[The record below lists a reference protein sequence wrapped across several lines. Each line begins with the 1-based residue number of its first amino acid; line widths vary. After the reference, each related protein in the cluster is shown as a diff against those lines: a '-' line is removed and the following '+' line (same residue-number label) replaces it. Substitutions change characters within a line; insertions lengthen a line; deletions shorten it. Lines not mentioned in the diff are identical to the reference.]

1 MFNFKFF
8 YNFLFLSKNILFVL
22 GSIFILSCNNNS
34 TNPFVLP
41 LGITIN
47 PYNLSPLSAVYVRES
62 INQEPLT
69 VKVKGLYGEPD
80 IIHTYPAGYG
90 TEFEIHGMFPESQ
103 NTIEI
108 YDSDKIIVT
117 NVYVGKLIING
128 ETIPSKL
135 SVDVSNL
142 QEDEKYKN
150 NPDMYFLHYMYGADS
165 WEGTGGVA
173 VSKNG
178 YIRYALK
185 KYSPSKIRAE
195 DGKFLFYIFSGNAI
209 VNMLGKPLLN
219 IPHLNHHDAVKVN
232 NNYFYLSSSSFGMG
246 DMFGV
251 IDKYGN
257 DIKFLS
263 FGMLIK
269 NSLDLNAYPEDA
281 NTFKEVVYG
290 ESVDNVYIE
299 NGNKKNIDWFHSN
312 SLVYDSDTDVLY
324 VSSKH
329 RGILAIDYSEWK
341 LIWWMV
347 NENHTYEVNG
357 KNTQLY
363 NLKSLD
369 KYRVKGDAI
378 LEGPSGQHA
387 LFLLANGNLGMFDNQ
402 VEGKKQSRYI
412 EYKIDN
418 INGQYTAKVIEKIE
432 IDNLNARI
440 TSDVDFLG
448 ENYNNLLLTYGD
460 TTKVI
465 VEIEKASRNKLF
477 ELKMNFGSYLYRADK
492 MPLYYDDGRVYSEDC
507 NLKNLN

>member
-1 MFNFKFF
+1 MA
-8 YNFLFLSKNILFVL
+8 L
-22 GSIFILSCNNNS
+22 
-34 TNPFVLP
+34 
-41 LGITIN
+41 
-47 PYNLSPLSAVYVRES
+47 
-62 INQEPLT
+62 
-69 VKVKGLYGEPD
+69 
-80 IIHTYPAGYG
+80 
-90 TEFEIHGMFPESQ
+90 IHGKEL
-103 NTIEI
+103 E
-108 YDSDKIIVT
+108 
-117 NVYVGKLIING
+117 
-128 ETIPSKL
+128 
-135 SVDVSNL
+135 
-142 QEDEKYKN
+142 
-150 NPDMYFLHYMYGADS
+150 
-165 WEGTGGVA
+165 GVA

-251 IDKYGN
+251 VDKYGN

-269 NSLDLNAYPEDA
+269 NSLDLNTYPEDA
-281 NTFKEVVYG
+281 NTFKEIVYG

-312 SLVYDSDTDVLY
+312 SLVYDSDTDILY

-329 RGILAIDYSEWK
+329 RGVLAIDYSEWK

-465 VEIEKASRNKLF
+465 VEIEKANRNKLF

-492 MPLYYDDGRVYSEDC
+492 MPLYYDEGRVYSEDC
-507 NLKNLN
+507 NLKNAN